1 MKSKKPV
8 VLALILLAFGAFFI
22 FGLNDY
28 LSLESFNA
36 RKSEWLALTHDAPL
50 ASAVIFFL
58 IYVAVTA
65 LSLPAAAL
73 LTLAG
78 GALFGLF
85 EGFLLVSFAST
96 VGATLAFLAS
106 RYLLRD
112 WVQARFRDSLKTI
125 NQGVEREGAFYLFG
139 LRLVPLFPF
148 FLINL
153 VLGLTPM
160 RTTTFYWVSQLGML
174 PGTLVYVN
182 AGTQLSQLES
192 LKGIL
197 SPGLLL
203 SFVLLGIF
211 PLLAKKAMAL
221 IASRRSL
228 AAYPRPRQFDRNLIV
243 IGAGAAG
250 LVTSYIAAATR
261 AKVTLI
267 ERHHMGGD
275 CLNTGCVPSKALLRA
290 AKWKHEQQR
299 ATEFGF
305 SESASQMDFSAV
317 MARVH
322 QVIEAIEPHDSVE
335 RYTALGVECLQGNA
349 EILDP
354 YRVKIGN
361 QILTTR
367 AIVIATGAKPFVPP
381 IPGIEDIPYLT
392 SDTLWKLNEAPKHL
406 MILGAGPIGCELS
419 QAFQRLGI
427 PVTLVDRAP
436 RILPREDTD
445 AAMPVQEALVR
456 EGVHLQL
463 GCEAKRFIQD
473 GDTFILECQAAS
485 GDITRLSFDRLLVAS
500 GRRANTEGLNLDRL
514 GITLNHNGTIA
525 VNQFLQTS
533 IPTILACG
541 DVAGPYQFTHT
552 AAHQAWYASVNALFG
567 VVKKFAVDYRVI
579 PWATFTDPEVARVG
593 LNESDAKAHDIA
605 YEVTRYDID
614 DLDRAIAEGEA
625 KGFIKV
631 LTAPGKDTILGVTFV
646 GHHAGDLIA
655 EFVLAMKHGI
665 GLNKI
670 LGTIHIYPTLA
681 ESNKYVAGQWKR
693 SHAPQRLLAW
703 VERWHTWRR
712 GVQRSGN

>member
-1 MKSKKPV
+1 MKSKKTA
-8 VLALILLAFGAFFI
+8 VLVILVMAFVAFFA

-28 LSLESFNA
+28 LSLASFNA
-36 RKSEWLALTHDAPL
+36 RKGELIAFVQTAPL
-50 ASAVIFFL
+50 ASATIFFL
-58 IYVAVTA
+58 VYVAVTA

-78 GALFGLF
+78 GALFGLLQ
-85 EGFLLVSFAST
+85 GFLLVSFAST

-112 WVQARFRDSLKTI
+112 WVQGRFRDSLKTI
-125 NQGVEREGAFYLFG
+125 NQGVAKEGAFYLFG

-160 RTTTFYWVSQLGML
+160 RTSTFYWVSQLGML

-182 AGTQLSQLES
+182 AGTQLGQLET

-203 SFVLLGIF
+203 SFALLGLF
-211 PLLAKKAMAL
+211 PLLAKKVMAL

-228 AAYPRPRQFDRNLIV
+228 AAYPKPRHFDRNLIV

-267 ERHHMGGD
+267 ERHQMGGD
-275 CLNTGCVPSKALLRA
+275 CLNTGCVPSKSLIRA
-290 AKWKHEQQR
+290 AKWRHEQRR
-299 ATEFGF
+299 ASEFGF
-305 SESASQMDFSAV
+305 SATEPEMDFKAL
-317 MARVH
+317 MARIH
-322 QVIEAIEPHDSVE
+322 RVIQAIEPHDSVE
-335 RYTALGVECLQGNA
+335 RYTALGVECLQGEA
-349 EILDP
+349 QILDP
-354 YRVKIGN
+354 YRVQIGN

-367 AIVIATGAKPFVPP
+367 SIVIATGAKPFVPP
-381 IPGIEDIPYLT
+381 IPGIEMVPYLT
-392 SDTLWKLNEAPKHL
+392 SDTLWQLQEAPRRL

-427 PVTLVDRAP
+427 AVTLVDRAP
-436 RILPREDTD
+436 RILPREDAD
-445 AAMPVQEALVR
+445 AASLVQDALVR
-456 EGVHLQL
+456 EGVSLKL
-463 GCEAKRFIQD
+463 NCEAQRFIHKD
-473 GDTFILECQAAS
+473 EAYSLECRSAS
-485 GDITRLSFDRLLVAS
+485 GEITAIEFDQLLVAS
-500 GRRANTEGLNLDRL
+500 GRRANTEGLGLDRL
-514 GITLNHNGTIA
+514 GISLNSNGTLP
-525 VNQFLQTS
+525 VNDYLQTS
-533 IPTILACG
+533 IPTLFACG

-567 VVKKFAVDYRVI
+567 ALKKFAVDYRVI

-593 LNESDAKAHDIA
+593 LNETDAKAQDIA

-614 DLDRAIAEGEA
+614 DLDRAIADGEA
-625 KGFIKV
+625 KGYIKV

-655 EFVLAMKHGI
+655 EFVLAMKQGI

-681 ESNKYVAGQWKR
+681 ESTKYVAGQWKR
-693 SHAPQRLLAW
+693 NHAPERLLRW
-703 VERWHTWRR
+703 VEQWHRWRR
-712 GVQRSGN
+712 KG